1 MIAASAPGVAA
12 ARVRSREGGLVR
24 AADLTEEQRYRLA
37 MRRGHDR
44 RQHRWGIVSGLA
56 LATAPGGF
64 ALQPGYAVDGY
75 GRGVVVPDAL
85 AIPLGELPGEATN
98 VWLSY
103 GRHPA
108 MPARRGR
115 EACGP
120 GKHPRWVE
128 APGLVLEATEAE
140 AEVQPRCPPDVP
152 AHALVAG
159 AERPAPEDPGRPWP
173 IYLGRLLAAGGG
185 QAVDLRRRP
194 YAGLVGERLRSPR
207 GGAEVQVGLG
217 SSGDE
222 RRIAVTLADAAG
234 FAADRLTIDSRGA
247 VGAWGDARLH
257 GALVIEGTPAAAH
270 GVALQPLP
278 APPADAAPWR
288 LSRVVAAP
296 DGPPANQLRI
306 EIGHPGKDGD
316 PARHRLAIGHVNGA
330 GAFVPCLS
338 VGADR
343 TVTVHGDLEPEG
355 LIVEGAVKADPG
367 DPRFQQAVL
376 DNWLGGAAS
385 ASLAL
390 DTLYAGSLALS
401 VVGVPASVIV
411 GSTLD
416 YTVTAANAGPV
427 AAVGFSLK
435 ERLTLG
441 GTTVREA
448 VLHAEAVLP
457 AGEERTVTR
466 SYDVPADAGGED
478 LVLIVEAIARGPY
491 GYPLIAARTFTRQ
504 VSEVIIN

>member
-1 MIAASAPGVAA
+1 
-12 ARVRSREGGLVR
+12 
-24 AADLTEEQRYRLA
+24 
-37 MRRGHDR
+37 
-44 RQHRWGIVSGLA
+44 
-56 LATAPGGF
+56 
-64 ALQPGYAVDGY
+64 
-75 GRGVVVPDAL
+75 
-85 AIPLGELPGEATN
+85 
-98 VWLSY
+98 
-103 GRHPA
+103 
-108 MPARRGR
+108 
-115 EACGP
+115 
-120 GKHPRWVE
+120 
-128 APGLVLEATEAE
+128 
-140 AEVQPRCPPDVP
+140 
-152 AHALVAG
+152 
-159 AERPAPEDPGRPWP
+159 
-173 IYLGRLLAAGGG
+173 
-185 QAVDLRRRP
+185 
-194 YAGLVGERLRSPR
+194 
-207 GGAEVQVGLG
+207 
-217 SSGDE
+217 
-222 RRIAVTLADAAG
+222 
-234 FAADRLTIDSRGA
+234 
-247 VGAWGDARLH
+247 
-257 GALVIEGTPAAAH
+257 
-270 GVALQPLP
+270 
-278 APPADAAPWR
+278 
-288 LSRVVAAP
+288 
-296 DGPPANQLRI
+296 
-306 EIGHPGKDGD
+306 
-316 PARHRLAIGHVNGA
+316 
-330 GAFVPCLS
+330 